1 MNRDD
6 IVRMAIDA
14 IGGDMNGQDV
24 QHLAWRLKH
33 FKDDSYR
40 FGPDELLKFVAMIEA
55 AEREACAKLL
65 ENTDLSGLNGDPKLQ
80 HWIATLLSSYAAAIR
95 ARGQS

>member
-6 IVRMAIDA
+6 IIRIVREVADKDKVEPIY
-14 IGGDMNGQDV
+14 NGMVTLTLDEV
-24 QHLAWRLKH
+24 SRL
-33 FKDDSYR
+33 
-40 FGPDELLKFVAMIEA
+40 LA